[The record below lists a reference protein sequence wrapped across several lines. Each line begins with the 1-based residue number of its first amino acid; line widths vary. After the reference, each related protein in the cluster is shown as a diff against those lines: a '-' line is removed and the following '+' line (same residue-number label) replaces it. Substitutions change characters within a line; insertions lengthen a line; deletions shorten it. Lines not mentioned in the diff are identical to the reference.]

1 MNAEIIA
8 VGTELLL
15 GQIVNTNAKFL
26 SVELSKLGVNVF
38 YQTVVGDNEER
49 LLNALSIAFGRCDMV
64 VLTGGLGPTAD
75 DLTKETVAK
84 YFGLELVEDKASLD
98 AIYARFERVGGEM
111 AESNKK
117 QAMMPKG
124 CTILKNDNGT
134 APGAIVEQD
143 GKIAIILPGPPSEME
158 PMYSTKVYPWLRQ
171 RCPDQL
177 YSKVLRVFGVGESIL
192 EERLSDLIASQT
204 DPTIAP
210 YAKEAEVELRIT
222 TRAKTKEEAMA
233 RIEPVVRQVQD
244 TVPGCV
250 YGYDEDT
257 LASVLF
263 RVLQRT
269 DKTIATAESCTGGM
283 LGEALTSVPGIS
295 AYFGYGVVTYANDV
309 KESVLG
315 VRHATLMAHG
325 AVSRETAMEMA
336 EGLLSKSGADVAVSV
351 TGIAGP
357 DGGSAEKPVGLVYVG
372 YADSDGVRDCKELHL
387 TGDRGRIR
395 RVTVKHALDL
405 VRRHLLE
412 KEA

>member
-26 SVELSKLGVNVF
+26 SVELSKVGVNVF
-38 YQTVVGDNEER
+38 YQKVVGAHEQR
-49 LLNALSIAFGRCDMV
+49 LLDALSIAFGRCDMV

-84 YFGLELVEDKASLD
+84 YFGLELVEDKASMD
-98 AIYARFERVGGEM
+98 AIYARFARTGGEM

-143 GKIAIILPGPPSEME
+143 GKIAVILPGPPSEME
-158 PMYSTKVYPWLRQ
+158 PMYLTKVYPWLRQ

-177 YSKVLRVFGVGESIL
+177 YSKVLRVFGVGESSL
-192 EERLSDLIASQT
+192 EERLADLMQNQT

-222 TRAKTKEEAMA
+222 TRAKTEDEAME
-233 RIEPVVRQVQD
+233 RINPVAKQIED

-250 YGYDEDT
+250 YGYGDDT
-257 LASVLF
+257 LATALF

-269 DKTIATAESCTGGM
+269 GKTIATAESCTGGM
-283 LGEALTSVPGIS
+283 LGEALTAVPGIS

-309 KESVLG
+309 KEDILG
-315 VRHATLMAHG
+315 VRHATLVAYG
-325 AVSRETAMEMA
+325 AVSEQTAMEMA
-336 EGLLSKSGADVAVSV
+336 EGLLKKSGADVAVSV

-372 YADSDGVRDCKELHL
+372 YADSDGVRACKELHL

-395 RVTVKHALDL
+395 RVTVKNALDL
-405 VRRHLLE
+405 VRRKLME
-412 KEA
+412 KE

>member
-26 SVELSKLGVNVF
+26 SVELSKVGVNVF
-38 YQTVVGDNEER
+38 YQTVVGDNEQR
-49 LLNALSIAFGRCDMV
+49 LLDALSIAFGRCDMV

-84 YFGLELVEDKASLD
+84 YFGLELVEDKASMD
-98 AIYARFERVGGEM
+98 AIYARFERTGGEM
-111 AESNKK
+111 AESNRK

-143 GKIAIILPGPPSEME
+143 GKIAVILPGPPSEME
-158 PMYSTKVYPWLRQ
+158 PMYTTKVYPWLRQ

-177 YSKVLRVFGVGESIL
+177 YSKVLRVFGVGESSL
-192 EERLSDLIASQT
+192 EEKLADLMQNQT

-222 TRAKTKEEAMA
+222 TRAKTEAEAME
-233 RIEPVVRQVQD
+233 RINPVAKQIEK

-250 YGYDEDT
+250 YGYDDDT
-257 LASVLF
+257 LASALF

-269 DKTIATAESCTGGM
+269 GKTIATAESCTGGM

-309 KESVLG
+309 KEDILG
-315 VRHATLMAHG
+315 VKHATLVAHG
-325 AVSRETAMEMA
+325 AVSEQTAMEMV
-336 EGLLSKSGADVAVSV
+336 EGLLQKSGADAAVSV

-357 DGGSAEKPVGLVYVG
+357 GGATSEKPVGLVYVG

-395 RVTVKHALDL
+395 RVTVKNALDL
-405 VRRHLLE
+405 ARRKLME
-412 KEA
+412 KE

>member
-26 SVELSKLGVNVF
+26 SVELSKVGVNVF
-38 YQTVVGDNEER
+38 YQTVVGDNEQR
-49 LLNALSIAFGRCDMV
+49 LLDALSIAFGRCDMV

-84 YFGLELVEDKASLD
+84 YFGLELVEDKASMD
-98 AIYARFERVGGEM
+98 AIYARFERTGGEM
-111 AESNKK
+111 AESNRK

-143 GKIAIILPGPPSEME
+143 GKIAVILPGPPSEME
-158 PMYSTKVYPWLRQ
+158 PMYTTKVYPWLRQ

-177 YSKVLRVFGVGESIL
+177 YSKVLRVFGVGESSL
-192 EERLSDLIASQT
+192 EEKLADLMQNQT

-222 TRAKTKEEAMA
+222 TRAKTEAEAME
-233 RIEPVVRQVQD
+233 RINPVAKQIEK

-250 YGYDEDT
+250 YGYDDDT
-257 LASVLF
+257 LASALF

-269 DKTIATAESCTGGM
+269 GKTIATAESCTGGM
-283 LGEALTSVPGIS
+283 LSEALTSVPGIS

-309 KESVLG
+309 KEDILG
-315 VRHATLMAHG
+315 VKHATLVAHG
-325 AVSRETAMEMA
+325 AVSEQTAMEMA
-336 EGLLSKSGADVAVSV
+336 EGLLQKSGADAAVSV

-357 DGGSAEKPVGLVYVG
+357 GGATSEKPVGLVYVG

-387 TGDRGRIR
+387 TGGRGRIR
-395 RVTVKHALDL
+395 RVTVKNALDL
-405 VRRHLLE
+405 ARRKLME
-412 KEA
+412 KE

>member
-26 SVELSKLGVNVF
+26 SVELSKVGVNVF
-38 YQTVVGDNEER
+38 YQTVVGDNEQR
-49 LLNALSIAFGRCDMV
+49 LLDALDIAFGRCDMV

-84 YFGLELVEDKASLD
+84 YFGLELVEDKASMD
-98 AIYARFERVGGEM
+98 AIYARFKRVGGEM

-143 GKIAIILPGPPSEME
+143 GKIAVILPGPPSEME
-158 PMYSTKVYPWLRQ
+158 PMYTTKVYPWLREK
-171 RCPDQL
+171 CPDQL
-177 YSKVLRVFGVGESIL
+177 YSKVLRVFGVGESSL
-192 EERLSDLIASQT
+192 EEKLADLMQSQT

-222 TRAKTKEEAMA
+222 TRAKTEEEAMA
-233 RIEPVVRQVQD
+233 RINPLAKQIED

-250 YGYDEDT
+250 YGYGDDT
-257 LASVLF
+257 LATALF

-269 DKTIATAESCTGGM
+269 GKTIATAESCTGGM

-295 AYFGYGVVTYANDV
+295 AYFGYGVVTYSNDV
-309 KESVLG
+309 KEDILG
-315 VRHATLMAHG
+315 VKHATLMAHG
-325 AVSRETAMEMA
+325 AVSEQTALEMA
-336 EGLLSKSGADVAVSV
+336 EGLLQKSGADVAVSV

-372 YADSDGVRDCKELHL
+372 YADSDGVRECKELHL

-395 RVTVKHALDL
+395 RVTVKNALDL
-405 VRRHLLE
+405 VRQQLMK
-412 KEA
+412 KE